1 MRGGC
6 GGRPPPP
13 ARAVRGRGGLPGST
27 AAPAEAAC
35 RRREMRTAGCRHA
48 QLLTVLF
55 IVDCADTQIRSWV
68 WLARRL
74 PAGGGAD

>member
-1 MRGGC
+1 MRCWGSC

-35 RRREMRTAGCRHA
+35 RREMRTACRHA
-48 QLLTVLF
+48 QLLF